1 MRPHHFRPQRGLPAL
16 LTILTLVLVPGLAA
30 CTSFSETVTDE
41 SSAAESSPSAEPQVT
56 PIEWTDCNEP
66 IQQLI
71 AAQPGSDRNLT
82 FSCGSTEVPIDYDE
96 PGGDKL
102 PLFLLRVVMAGQ
114 TDRIGS
120 LMVNPGGPGA
130 SGADAALGLALR
142 LPLEVLQRFDLV
154 GFDPRGVGL
163 STPVECIPDELKE
176 DIVAGEP
183 RPTSD
188 EQLDEA
194 IALAQEVADACS
206 EEYDAAPLGTFN
218 TVDTARDMDQLR
230 QAVGDEQLNY
240 LGYSYG
246 TTLGSTYAELY
257 PDKVRAMVLD
267 AAVDPDTDELT
278 HAEESAAAF
287 EAGFDA
293 FAANCLGLIAGCPL
307 GAEPR
312 QFVEALLGQAAQTPI
327 PSSEATA
334 APTPAAPSTEP
345 STEPAEPGAEA
356 TEPTTPA
363 GPRQATPGVVL
374 TAIKA
379 GLYDTKS
386 WPQLAQ
392 SLAAAQRGDS
402 AGLFSLADTF
412 SGRLEDGTYSNLLDA
427 NIAVNCADGEETFEE
442 SEIRD
447 LAGEW
452 SAKYPLFGAGSAVS
466 LYTCSVWEA
475 ERTPVPERDA
485 EGSAP
490 ILVVG
495 TSGDPV
501 TPLPGAVDL
510 AEKLESGV
518 LLTWQGQGHTAYPK
532 TECVTAAVNAYL
544 IDLTAPLDGLTCPA

>member
-1 MRPHHFRPQRGLPAL
+1 MRLHQPRPGRGLSAL

-30 CTSFSETVTDE
+30 CTSFSESATE
-41 SSAAESSPSAEPQVT
+41 ASSAASTSAPAEPEVA

-66 IQQLI
+66 IQELI

-142 LPLEVLQRFDLV
+142 LPVEVLQRFDLV

-176 DIVAGEP
+176 DIVAAEP
-183 RPTSD
+183 RPTSA

-194 IALAQEVADACS
+194 FALAQDVADACA

-246 TTLGSTYAELY
+246 TTLGSTYAELF

-267 AAVDPDTDELT
+267 AAVDPDTDEVT

-293 FAANCLGLIAGCPL
+293 FANNCKGLIAGCPL

-312 QFVEALLGQAAQTPI
+312 QFVEALLAQAAQTPI
-327 PSSEATA
+327 PSSE
-334 APTPAAPSTEP
+334 PAATPS
-345 STEPAEPGAEA
+345 AGAEA
-356 TEPTTPA
+356 TPGAEPAPPA
-363 GPRQATPGVVL
+363 EPRQATPGVVM
-374 TAIKA
+374 TAIQA

-402 AGLFSLADTF
+402 AGLFSLADMY
-412 SGRLEDGTYSNLLDA
+412 SGRLEDGSYSNLLDA
-427 NIAVNCADGEETFEE
+427 NLAVNCADTEETFEE
-442 SEIRD
+442 DEIRA
-447 LAGEW
+447 LVAEW
-452 SAKYPLFGAGSAVS
+452 SPKYPLFGAGSAVS

-495 TSGDPV
+495 NSGDPV

-510 AEKLESGV
+510 AEQLESGV

-532 TECVTAAVNAYL
+532 TDCVTAAVNAYL
-544 IDLTAPLDGLTCPA
+544 INLTAPLDGLTCPA